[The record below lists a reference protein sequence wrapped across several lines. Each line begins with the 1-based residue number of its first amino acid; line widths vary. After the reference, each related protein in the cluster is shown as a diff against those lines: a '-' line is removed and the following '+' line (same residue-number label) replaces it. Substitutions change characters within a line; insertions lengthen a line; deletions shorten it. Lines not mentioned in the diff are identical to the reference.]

1 MTDILNE
8 STTDGSLES
17 FIYTLRIGVQSGVF
31 SDEIFKDIKRNLVG
45 GVLGSLKGEID
56 SIPRPKRK
64 QFLKYVSALIK
75 PIESST
81 NMNSFI
87 NSLGIVAD
95 TKNNLIK
102 NLNISEQI
110 DEGKLKDGILFLQKR
125 IKSTTDDTKKWWDE
139 NKKEIAKYV
148 SRILGQILIEVL
160 FVILRSLLK
169 NPTIP
174 TPKLS
179 IQNIK

>member
-1 MTDILNE
+1 VIKMTDILNE

-75 PIESST
+75 PIEAST

-102 NLNISEQI
+102 NL
-110 DEGKLKDGILFLQKR
+110 GILTEKKILNKR
-125 IKSTTDDTKKWWDE
+125 E
-139 NKKEIAKYV
+139 NKSNTFY
-148 SRILGQILIEVL
+148 
-160 FVILRSLLK
+160 SLNYNSLYCIFEK
-169 NPTIP
+169 
-174 TPKLS
+174 
-179 IQNIK
+179 